1 MPGVS
6 RRLLATACSL
16 AITFAM
22 TADAR
27 ADEVRLTVDWERIV
41 SKGMALLETKAEAE
55 REPSAHAAERAEV
68 THPNTG
74 EMGSAWFGVAPK
86 VSFVARD
93 WGSALR
99 LAGGP
104 IAVTDAVRVSRSSR
118 MVMSRMRLGEGR
130 VVPFGQLGLGQWRVD
145 TDFVPHLPRNVE
157 LAAQVGGGIEM
168 HLLPGWELAA
178 ETGLTV
184 LYREVHEPQ
193 QVTTPRMWGT
203 FLASRVSF

>member
-1 MPGVS
+1 MLGVGFPGVRMPGVS

-16 AITFAM
+16 AISLAV

-41 SKGMALLETKAEAE
+41 SKGMKLLETKSEGE
-55 REPSAHAAERAEV
+55 REPSARAEHSEVPV
-68 THPNTG
+68 THANTG
-74 EMGSAWFGVAPK
+74 EMGSAWFGVALN

-118 MVMSRMRLGEGR
+118 MVM
-130 VVPFGQLGLGQWRVD
+130 
-145 TDFVPHLPRNVE
+145 
-157 LAAQVGGGIEM
+157 
-168 HLLPGWELAA
+168 
-178 ETGLTV
+178 
-184 LYREVHEPQ
+184 
-193 QVTTPRMWGT
+193 
-203 FLASRVSF
+203 